1 MEQKRDVGLYGL
13 AVIGSNLAR
22 NILDHGTSLAAYS
35 KDEAERLALS
45 ESCNCERLTVCSS
58 EEELVA
64 SLSSPRKIILVIKAG
79 EAVDEVLSRLIPLLE
94 SGDIVVD
101 GGNSSYLDSGRR
113 QALCC
118 ERGIRFVG
126 MGISGG
132 AEGARCGPS
141 LMPGGDPGAWP
152 ELKPFLESI
161 AAVTP
166 DGKPCVA
173 WMGPGGSGHFVKMV
187 HNAIEY
193 ADMELIAESY
203 QLLRNM
209 LKASPDEIRTVYA
222 DWNKTE
228 LSSYLIG
235 ITADVFGLRDED
247 GEALVDKVLDA
258 AEQKGTGVWAI
269 EAALSLGVPSSILA
283 EAVFARSL
291 SSLKDERVTASA
303 MLTGSSYAP
312 TGDRRAMIEE
322 LRRALLAGKIL
333 AYAEGF
339 MLLKAASKEFGW
351 ALDLTSIALV
361 WRAGCIIRSPFL
373 DDIAAAYRRDPSLS
387 ALFLDAHFKSL
398 LDQSMPALRK
408 VTARSIE
415 AGVPVPAF
423 SSALSLYD
431 GYRSTWLPANL
442 IQALRDRFGEHGY
455 ERIDRPRGERFH
467 SDWR

>member
-1 MEQKRDVGLYGL
+1 MEQKRDVGIYGL

-22 NILDHGTSLAAYS
+22 NILDHGAALAAYS
-35 KDEAERLALS
+35 VDGPERAALAGSFDGERLA
-45 ESCNCERLTVCSS
+45 VCSS
-58 EEELVA
+58 EEEFLA
-64 SLSSPRKIILVIKAG
+64 ALSRPRKIILAIKAG
-79 EAVDEVLSRLIPLLE
+79 EAVDEVMARLLPRLE
-94 SGDIVVD
+94 SGDILVD
-101 GGNSSYLDSGRR
+101 GGNSHYRDSERR
-113 QALCC
+113 ERLCA

-132 AEGARCGPS
+132 AEGVRRGPS
-141 LMPGGDPGAWP
+141 LMPGGDPAAWP
-152 ELKPFLESI
+152 ELRPFLESI
-161 AAVTP
+161 AASTP
-166 DGKPCVA
+166 DGSRCVA

-203 QLLRNM
+203 QLLRNS
-209 LKASPDEIRTVYA
+209 LKASPDEIRTIYA

-235 ITADVFGLRDED
+235 ITADVFGLIDED

-258 AEQKGTGVWAI
+258 AEQKGTGAWAM
-269 EAALSLGVPSSILA
+269 EAAVALGVPSSILS
-283 EAVFARSL
+283 EAVFARVL

-303 MLTGSSYAP
+303 MLAGSSYAP

-322 LRRALLAGKIL
+322 LRRALLAAKVL
-333 AYAEGF
+333 AYTEGF
-339 MLLKAASKEFGW
+339 MLLRAASREYGW
-351 ALDLTSIALV
+351 SLDLSAIALI
-361 WRAGCIIRSPFL
+361 WRAGCIISSPFL
-373 DDIAAAYRRDPSLS
+373 ADIAAAYRRDPSLA

-398 LDQSMPALRK
+398 LDQTMPALRK
-408 VTARSIE
+408 VASRSIE
-415 AGVPVPAF
+415 AGLPAPAF
-423 SSALSLYD
+423 SAALSFYD

-467 SDWR
+467 SDWK

>member
-35 KDEAERLALS
+35 KDETERLALS

-79 EAVDEVLSRLIPLLE
+79 EAVDEVLSRLILLLE
-94 SGDIVVD
+94 SGDVIVD
-101 GGNSSYLDSGRR
+101 GGNSSYLDYGRR
-113 QALCC
+113 QALCG

-132 AEGARCGPS
+132 AEGVRSGPS
-141 LMPGGDPGAWP
+141 LMPGGDPAAWP

-161 AAVTP
+161 AATTP

-291 SSLKDERVTASA
+291 SSLKDERVAASA

-339 MLLKAASKEFGW
+339 MLLKSASREYGW
-351 ALDLTSIALV
+351 PLDLASIALV
-361 WRAGCIIRSPFL
+361 WRAGCIISSPFL

-398 LDQSMPALRK
+398 LDQSM
-408 VTARSIE
+408 
-415 AGVPVPAF
+415 
-423 SSALSLYD
+423 
-431 GYRSTWLPANL
+431 
-442 IQALRDRFGEHGY
+442 
-455 ERIDRPRGERFH
+455 
-467 SDWR
+467 